1 MTDMRVPML
10 SSRERCSTGIS
21 ELDAMLTGGIPRG
34 RTILIEGPPGSGKT
48 ILSLHFLVSGI
59 LEDPTQPEPGILVCM
74 DESPKDLIRE
84 ASVFGWDLGRLID
97 LKQLILI
104 DAYSGRLGLK
114 PELPYAIPI
123 GKFDIDTIKDRISE
137 AQKDISAT
145 RLVIDP
151 VSALLDG
158 HDGPARRKTVLS
170 LAALLSRLSLTTF
183 LNSELSEA
191 GMAIERYVAHGVIR
205 LTYDRSEAI
214 DEVRVKPSAT
224 EIGRRLRIVKMRETA
239 HSMSSIPYEITSKGI
254 TLKA

>member
-1 MTDMRVPML
+1 MNLKVQKL
-10 SSRERCSTGIS
+10 SSKNRCNTGIP
-21 ELDAMLTGGIPRG
+21 ELDSMLTGGIPRG

-48 ILSLHFLVSGI
+48 ILSLHFLVAGI
-59 LEDPTQPEPGILVCM
+59 LDNPRHPEPGILVCM

-84 ASVFGWDLGRLID
+84 ASVFGWNLQRLIE

-104 DAYSGRLGLK
+104 DAFSGRLGLK

-123 GKFDIDTIKDRISE
+123 GKFDIDTVKSRISE
-137 AQKDISAT
+137 AQTDINAL

-158 HDGPARRKTVLS
+158 FDGSERRKSVLS

-183 LNSELSEA
+183 LNSELNEA

-205 LTYDRSEAI
+205 LVYNEQVASDDI
-214 DEVRVKPSAT
+214 LLKPTAA

-254 TLKA
+254 KLKA